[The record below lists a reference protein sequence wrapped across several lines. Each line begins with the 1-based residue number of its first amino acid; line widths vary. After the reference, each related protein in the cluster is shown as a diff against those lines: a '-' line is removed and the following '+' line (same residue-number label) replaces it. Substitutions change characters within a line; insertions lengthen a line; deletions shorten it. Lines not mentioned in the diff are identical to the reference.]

1 MSNVSNVQNSGV
13 PFMTSFTPDISTNAL
28 SPEGLL
34 MYCSSRLE
42 ALDTNIKQY
51 FAEQQRR
58 NAGIRDASKLLEI
71 LQSGTW
77 GTGQMGANKPDD
89 DNSRN
94 WWGDDPGVRASHA
107 QNHANKANELL
118 DLWRSTESPEVKAAC
133 EAAFKQVSGRDLK
146 DFSAKG
152 QTISGDQVLAAAGNI
167 EPVTKEQRMAQVEA
181 IKNEQSSMTKA
192 AEMNMI
198 QLQSLVSQRQ
208 LAIQLTTQ
216 MMQTMHES
224 SKQVVGNIR

>member
-1 MSNVSNVQNSGV
+1 MSTINNVGQNSGI
-13 PFMTSFTPDISTNAL
+13 PFLTNFAPDPSSVAL

-58 NAGIRDASKLLEI
+58 NLGIRDSSKLVEI

-77 GTGQMGANKPDD
+77 VNGQWGTVE
-89 DNSRN
+89 
-94 WWGDDPGVRASHA
+94 WGEDPNNRAGHA
-107 QNHANKANELL
+107 QNHANKANEILA
-118 DLWRSTESPEVKAAC
+118 LWRSTESPEVKAAC
-133 EAAFKQVSGRDLK
+133 EAAFRQVSGRDLK
-146 DFSAKG
+146 DFSAEG
-152 QTISGDQVLAAAGNI
+152 RTISGAEVLAAAGNI
-167 EPVTKEQRMAQVEA
+167 KAVTKEERAAQVEA
-181 IKNEQSSMTKA
+181 IKNEQSNMSKA

-224 SKQVVGNIR
+224 SKQVLGNIR